1 MSAAE
6 DTSHPDTSDTPKH
19 QYSIQGRI
27 RSVEITAEEILGG
40 LQGGR
45 SLPAHVPRTSMNLK
59 KRYLLQHNIYST
71 SPGNLVL
78 SNVPHP
84 VVCREWRKQITIKGR
99 VSTSQLSVEP
109 ESLYLHYLLY
119 IYTVSTQYLH
129 TVGTLQF
136 QNIAIGH
143 TATLLPRPL
152 PNINQWTM
160 KGRHRGQKL
169 KYSKYDLLN
178 VEMIE
183 CPRAAKTSPGTIL
196 FLWFIP
202 EAVNMYSYSCLLINC
217 HNVII
222 ISIFYIYYQKYP
234 TKGVNLSS
242 SHVQL
247 FGFHDLWIISS
258 DGCPIPLSTRVYKI
272 SSGSLW
278 ISKLFEFVVD
288 WSII

>member
-1 MSAAE
+1 MGA
-6 DTSHPDTSDTPKH
+6 
-19 QYSIQGRI
+19 
-27 RSVEITAEEILGG
+27 V
-40 LQGGR
+40 
-45 SLPAHVPRTSMNLK
+45 SLPTCPGLPWTWR
-59 KRYLLQHNIYST
+59 RDIYCSIISST
-71 SPGNLVL
+71 SPGNRVL

-152 PNINQWTM
+152 PNFSQWTM

-183 CPRAAKTSPGTIL
+183 CPRAAKTSPGTIS
-196 FLWFIP
+196 FQWFIP
-202 EAVNMYSYSCLLINC
+202 EAVNMYSYSCLLIQLSQC
-217 HNVII
+217 HHYINILHLLPKIPNKRSQSFFITCSTFWLSWFVNNII
-222 ISIFYIYYQKYP
+222 WWMPHSFIYQ
-234 TKGVNLSS
+234 GL
-242 SHVQL
+242 
-247 FGFHDLWIISS
+247 
-258 DGCPIPLSTRVYKI
+258 
-272 SSGSLW
+272 
-278 ISKLFEFVVD
+278 
-288 WSII
+288 